1 MDQLGDAHDRKMKPR
16 LMLAAA
22 VENWAPAA
30 RCSTYYRHMSAQSLA
45 NLVVLTSTTEMRAL
59 PKKGK
64 AKAGRSMGWSPAT
77 TSSDIRSSLVDCTG
91 RRWHWIVDNRMRDYG
106 DIDFER
112 RIIRINH
119 AIHRREGE
127 LLIDTLFH
135 EELHRLFPYLGERAI
150 SGMTRLLLPT
160 LSKRYRNWL
169 YSRIRQTR

>member
-1 MDQLGDAHDRKMKPR
+1 
-16 LMLAAA
+16 
-22 VENWAPAA
+22 
-30 RCSTYYRHMSAQSLA
+30 
-45 NLVVLTSTTEMRAL
+45 
-59 PKKGK
+59 
-64 AKAGRSMGWSPAT
+64 MGS
-77 TSSDIRSSLVDCTG
+77 
-91 RRWHWIVDNRMRDYG
+91 RWRWIVDNRMRDYG

-119 AIHRREGE
+119 AMHRRDGE

>member
-1 MDQLGDAHDRKMKPR
+1 MKPR
-16 LMLAAA
+16 LMLATA
-22 VENWAPAA
+22 VKKWGPET
-30 RCSTYYRHMSAQSLA
+30 RCSTYYCHMSAQSLA
-45 NLVVLTSTTEMRAL
+45 NLLVLTSTTEMRAL
-59 PKKGK
+59 TKKVK
-64 AKAGRSMGWSPAT
+64 SKAGRSKGWSPSTA
-77 TSSDIRSSLVDCTG
+77 SSEVRSSFIDCMG
-91 RRWHWIVDNRMRDYG
+91 KRWRWIVDNRMRDYG

-119 AIHRREGE
+119 AMHRREGE

>member
-1 MDQLGDAHDRKMKPR
+1 MAH
-16 LMLAAA
+16 
-22 VENWAPAA
+22 
-30 RCSTYYRHMSAQSLA
+30 RCNAYYCHMSAQSLGS
-45 NLVVLTSTTEMRAL
+45 LVVLTCTTEMCAL
-59 PKKGK
+59 TKKVK
-64 AKAGRSMGWSPAT
+64 SKAGRSMAWSPST
-77 TSSDIRSSLVDCTG
+77 TSSSDIRSSFIDCMG
-91 RRWHWIVDNRMRDYG
+91 KRWRWIVDNRMRDYG
-106 DIDFER
+106 DIDFGR

-119 AIHRREGE
+119 AMHRRNGE

>member
-1 MDQLGDAHDRKMKPR
+1 
-16 LMLAAA
+16 
-22 VENWAPAA
+22 
-30 RCSTYYRHMSAQSLA
+30 MSAQSLA
-45 NLVVLTSTTEMRAL
+45 SLWVLISTTEMRAL
-59 PKKGK
+59 TKKVK
-64 AKAGRSMGWSPAT
+64 SKAGRSMAWSSST
-77 TSSDIRSSLVDCTG
+77 TSSDLRSSFIDCMG
-91 RRWHWIVDNRMRDYG
+91 RRWRWIVDNRMRDYG

-112 RIIRINH
+112 HIIRINH
-119 AIHRREGE
+119 AMHRRDGE